1 MAWNIFKGTSGKGL
15 AIGIAAVALAPVVV
29 IAAKPLARA
38 ALKTGIIAY
47 ERGREALAE
56 VSEVIDDIVAEV
68 RSELE
73 AEKAIAH
80 AEETDAESEEALQAQ
95 AESPDSEV
103 SEGRR

>member
-1 MAWNIFKGTSGKGL
+1 MALKNLFKGPSGKAL
-15 AIGIAAVALAPVVV
+15 AIGLAAVVVVPVVV

-38 ALKTGIIAY
+38 ALKKGIIAY

-56 VSEVIDDIVAEV
+56 VGEVVDDIVAEV

-80 AEETDAESEEALQAQ
+80 AEETDIESEEATR